1 MIDPR
6 ARSIVASED
15 PLDERIDVAVAA
27 LQARRFRFGHETELQ
42 EELQAAL
49 AAEGMSFAREVRLSP
64 RDRIDLLEDD
74 PAPLGGAIGI
84 EVKVDS
90 SIFAIAQQVARYAEH
105 ARIGAI
111 VLVTSQLQHT
121 QARGAQLVNGKP
133 FRLVYV
139 GGASF

>member
-1 MIDPR
+1 MIH
-6 ARSIVASED
+6 AGYRSIVASED
-15 PLDERIDVAVAA
+15 PLNERLDVVVAE
-27 LQARRFRFGHETELQ
+27 LQSRRFRFGQEAELQ

-49 AAEGMSFAREVRLSP
+49 AVEGMRFAREVRLSA

-74 PAPLGGAIGI
+74 PEPLGGAIGI

-90 SIFAIAQQVARYAEH
+90 TIFAITKQITRYAAH

-121 QARGAQLVNGKP
+121 RARGAQLVNGKP

-139 GGASF
+139 GGASL